1 MTDRLFVPAPLS
13 GLLAEMPPASATPFD
28 RLDWLDRTHDT
39 LRRQFRG
46 PHGLQAMRM
55 AQVIARIRNA
65 THEEFATST
74 TASAA

>member
-13 GLLAEMPPASATPFD
+13 ALLAEMPPATATPFD
-28 RLDWLDRTHDT
+28 RLDWLDRTFDD

-46 PHGLQAMRM
+46 PHGLEAMRM

-65 THEEFATST
+65 THDELTST